1 MTRQSFYPFRSEQA
15 KAEYEAFCLE
25 RAKAW
30 PIPSETM
37 LLDTA
42 SGQTFVRAS
51 GRITD
56 PPLVLLPGARSGSL
70 MWIHTIAAL
79 SAHHRTYA
87 LDIMN
92 DVGLSVNRR
101 AFSKREDYVNWLD
114 EVLRVLVPQ
123 GQLSLMG
130 ISFGGWLAGQY
141 AFRFPG
147 RVRDVVLLAPACTV
161 LPTSFAFIVQVVLL
175 SLPLPGFGGRVRKT
189 FQWIFRD
196 SIQSGGAARAEVEQV
211 IADLEMYDRLF
222 ALPRPPW
229 PNVIDDK
236 GWQDFRV
243 PCLFLVGENEK
254 IYSAQAAVRRLNRVA
269 PQVRAEIIPGAGHD
283 LTIVQADLV
292 IRKVLAFL
300 GERTEVAPG
309 AERSLA
315 AHA

>member
-1 MTRQSFYPFRSEQA
+1 MTRQSFFSFRSERA
-15 KAEYEAFCLE
+15 KAEYEAFCLD

-70 MWIHTIAAL
+70 MWIHNIAAL
-79 SAHHRTYA
+79 SAHYRTYA
-87 LDIMN
+87 LDTMD
-92 DVGLSVNRR
+92 DVGLSVKRR
-101 AFSKREDYVNWLD
+101 DMSKPEDYVNWLD
-114 EVLRVLVPQ
+114 EVFTVLVPE

-130 ISFGGWLAGQY
+130 ISYGGWLAGQY
-141 AFRFPG
+141 ALRFPG

-161 LPTSFAFIVQVVLL
+161 LPTSFTFVVRILLL
-175 SLPLPGFGGRVRKT
+175 SIPIPGFGGRVRRT
-189 FQWIFRD
+189 LGWLFRD
-196 SIQSGGAARAEVEQV
+196 AIQSGGAPQAEVEQV
-211 IADLEMYDRLF
+211 IVDLQLYDRLF

-229 PNVIDDK
+229 PTVIDDK
-236 GWQDFRV
+236 GWRGFSV

-254 IYSAQAAVRRLNRVA
+254 IYSAKAAVRRLNRVA
-269 PQVRAEIIPGAGHD
+269 PQVKAEIIPGAGHD

-292 IRKVLAFL
+292 VRKVLGFL
-300 GERTEVAPG
+300 GGRAP
-309 AERSLA
+309 A
-315 AHA
+315 AAPAA